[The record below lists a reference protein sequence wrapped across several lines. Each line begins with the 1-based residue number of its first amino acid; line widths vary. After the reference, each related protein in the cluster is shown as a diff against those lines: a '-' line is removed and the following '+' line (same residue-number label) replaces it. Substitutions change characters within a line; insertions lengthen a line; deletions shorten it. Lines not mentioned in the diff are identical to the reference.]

1 MMPLLYLDPGTGSLL
16 LYAIVGITTTVLF
29 ALRGFWYTLRSRVF
43 MGKKGSVKELPDLVF
58 QSEGGRYWQ
67 VFQPVLKALDR
78 YNIKYGFVTSD
89 KNDPVFSSG
98 LKNVVAVCPG
108 KELMTLSYMNR
119 IKAKVVVSTTPQLD
133 VYMLKRS
140 KQVGKYVHLFHAAA
154 DIGMYEMYAFDSYDT
169 LLCTGPYQKES
180 IRSIEKARHERPKEL
195 LETGCTYYDY
205 MLEEL
210 GDLRHPDANTCRPD
224 TNTCQSDGCQ
234 TLKQAQ
240 GGSPL
245 TVLYA
250 PAWGERS
257 SVVKYGTAVID
268 RLAEAGI
275 RVIFRPHPQMYVS
288 DRETIAAVEARIK
301 GNSLIELDR
310 NRTAAASMARSHAM
324 VTDISGVI
332 FDYAFLFEKP
342 IFLVNAEYK
351 LGGYDVIDIDGGRV
365 WDLEKAHEITRIIK
379 PGEIQSLA
387 SIVKPEIGN
396 ADIYRDKIRKIKNE
410 EIYNFGHA
418 GETAA
423 RQLVEML

>member
-1 MMPLLYLDPGTGSLL
+1 MPLLYLDPGTGSLL

-29 ALRGFWYTLRSRVF
+29 ALRGFWYSLRSKVF
-43 MGKKGSVKELPDLVF
+43 MGKKGAVKELPDLVF
-58 QSEGGRYWQ
+58 QSEGGKYWQ
-67 VFQPVLKALDR
+67 VFQPVLKALDK
-78 YNIKYGFVTSD
+78 YDVKYGFVTSD
-89 KNDPVFSSG
+89 KNDPVFTSG

-119 IKAKVVVSTTPQLD
+119 IKARVVVSTTPQLD

-140 KQVGKYVHLFHAAA
+140 KHVGRYVHLFHAPA
-154 DIGMYEMYAFDSYDT
+154 DIGMYEMYAFDNYDT
-169 LLCTGPYQKES
+169 LLCTGPYQKDA
-180 IRSIEKARHERPKEL
+180 IRSIEKNRHEKAKEL
-195 LETGCTYYDY
+195 LDTGCTYYDY

-210 GDLRHPDANTCRPD
+210 KKLPQKRDEG
-224 TNTCQSDGCQ
+224 
-234 TLKQAQ
+234 
-240 GGSPL
+240 L

-268 RLAEAGI
+268 KLVEAGI

-288 DRETIAAVEARIK
+288 DKETIAAVEAKIK
-301 GNSLIELDR
+301 GNNLIELDR

-342 IFLVNAEYK
+342 IFLVNAEYN
-351 LGGYDVIDIDGGRV
+351 LGGYDVIDIDGGKV
-365 WDLEKAHEITRIIK
+365 WDLDKSREITRIIK
-379 PGEIQSLA
+379 PEEIQDLA
-387 SIVKPEIGN
+387 GIVKSEIGN

-418 GETAA
+418 GEAA
-423 RQLVEML
+423 AKQLVEMLKK

>member
-1 MMPLLYLDPGTGSLL
+1 MMPILYLDPGTGSLL

-29 ALRGFWYTLRSRVF
+29 ALRGFWYSLRSKLF
-43 MGKKGSVKELPDLVF
+43 LGKKGAVKELPDLVF
-58 QSEGGRYWQ
+58 QSEGGKYWQ
-67 VFQPVLKALDR
+67 VFQPVLKALDK
-78 YNIKYGFVTSD
+78 YDVKYGFVTPD
-89 KNDPVFSSG
+89 KSDPVFSSS
-98 LKNVVAVCPG
+98 LKNVVAINPG

-140 KQVGKYVHLFHAAA
+140 KHVGKYVHLFHAPA
-154 DIGMYEMYAFDSYDT
+154 DIGMYEMYAFDYYDT
-169 LLCTGPYQKES
+169 LLCTGAYQKDA
-180 IRSIEKARHERPKEL
+180 IRSIEKNRHEKPKEL
-195 LETGCTYYDY
+195 LDTGCTYYDY
-205 MLEEL
+205 MMEEL
-210 GDLRHPDANTCRPD
+210 KKLP
-224 TNTCQSDGCQ
+224 QKSDDG
-234 TLKQAQ
+234 
-240 GGSPL
+240 L

-268 RLAEAGI
+268 RLVEAGI

-288 DRETIAAVEARIK
+288 DKETIAAVEAKIK

-342 IFLVNAEYK
+342 IFLVNAEYN

-365 WDLEKAHEITRIIK
+365 WDLDKSREITRIIK
-379 PGEIQSLA
+379 PEEIDTLA
-387 SIVKPEIGN
+387 AIVKSEIGN
-396 ADIYRDKIRKIKNE
+396 ADVYRDKIRKIKDE

-418 GETAA
+418 GEAA
-423 RQLVEML
+423 AKQLMEMLKS

>member
-1 MMPLLYLDPGTGSLL
+1 MPLLYLDPGTGSLL

-29 ALRGFWYTLRSRVF
+29 ALRGFWYSLRSKIF
-43 MGKKGSVKELPDLVF
+43 LGKKGAVKEMPDLVF
-58 QSEGGRYWQ
+58 QSEGGKYWQ
-67 VFQPVLKALDR
+67 VFQPVLQALDK
-78 YNIKYGFVTSD
+78 YDIKYGFVTSD
-89 KNDPVFSSG
+89 KNDPVFTSG
-98 LKNVVAVCPG
+98 LENVVAVCPG

-119 IKAKVVVSTTPQLD
+119 IKAKVVVSSTPQLD

-140 KQVGKYVHLFHAAA
+140 KHVDKYVHLFHAPA
-154 DIGMYEMYAFDSYDT
+154 DIGMYEMYAFDNYDV
-169 LLCTGPYQKES
+169 LLCTGPYQKDA
-180 IRSIEKARHERPKEL
+180 IRSIEKARHEKAKEL
-195 LETGCTYYDY
+195 LDTGCTYYDY

-210 GDLRHPDANTCRPD
+210 KKLPQKPD
-224 TNTCQSDGCQ
+224 DG
-234 TLKQAQ
+234 
-240 GGSPL
+240 L

-257 SVVKYGTAVID
+257 SVVKYSTAVID

-288 DRETIAAVEARIK
+288 DKETIAAVEDKIK

-332 FDYAFLFEKP
+332 FDYALLFEKP
-342 IFLVNAEYK
+342 IFLVNAEYN

-365 WDLEKAHEITRIIK
+365 WDLEKSREITRIIK
-379 PGEIQSLA
+379 PEEIQNLA
-387 SIVKPEIGN
+387 SIVKTETSN
-396 ADIYRDKIRKIKNE
+396 AHAYMDKIKKIKNE

-418 GETAA
+418 GEAA
-423 RQLVEML
+423 AKQLVEMLKS

>member
-29 ALRGFWYTLRSRVF
+29 ALRGFWYSLRSKIF
-43 MGKKGSVKELPDLVF
+43 LGKKGAVKEMPDLVF
-58 QSEGGRYWQ
+58 QSEGGKYWQ
-67 VFQPVLKALDR
+67 VFQPVLKALDK
-78 YNIKYGFVTSD
+78 YDIKYGFVTSD
-89 KNDPVFSSG
+89 KNDPVFTSG

-119 IKAKVVVSTTPQLD
+119 IKATIVVSTTPQLD

-140 KQVGKYVHLFHAAA
+140 KHVGKYVHLFHAPA
-154 DIGMYEMYAFDSYDT
+154 DIGMYEMYAFDNYDVM
-169 LLCTGPYQKES
+169 LCTGGYQKAAL
-180 IRSIEKARHERPKEL
+180 RSIEKNRHEKAKEL
-195 LETGCTYYDY
+195 LDTGCTYYDY

-210 GDLRHPDANTCRPD
+210 KKLPQKPDE
-224 TNTCQSDGCQ
+224 G
-234 TLKQAQ
+234 
-240 GGSPL
+240 L

-288 DRETIAAVEARIK
+288 DKETIAAMEEKIK
-301 GNSLIELDR
+301 NNPLIELDR

-332 FDYAFLFEKP
+332 FDYALLFEKP
-342 IFLVNAEYK
+342 IFLVNAEYN
-351 LGGYDVIDIDGGRV
+351 LGGYDVIDIDGGKV
-365 WDLEKAHEITRIIK
+365 WDVDKSKEITRIIK
-379 PGEIQSLA
+379 PEEIQNLA
-387 SIVKPEIGN
+387 SIVKSEMVN
-396 ADIYRDKIRKIKNE
+396 SDAYRDKIRKIKDE

-423 RQLVEML
+423 KQLVEMLKR

>member
-29 ALRGFWYTLRSRVF
+29 ALRGFWYSLRSKIF
-43 MGKKGSVKELPDLVF
+43 LGKKGAVKEMPDLVF
-58 QSEGGRYWQ
+58 QSEGGKYWQ
-67 VFQPVLKALDR
+67 VFQPVLKALDK
-78 YNIKYGFVTSD
+78 YDIKYGFVTPD
-89 KNDPVFSSG
+89 KNDPVFTSG

-119 IKAKVVVSTTPQLD
+119 IKAKIVVSTTPQLD

-140 KQVGKYVHLFHAAA
+140 KHVGKYVHLFHAPA
-154 DIGMYEMYAFDSYDT
+154 DIGMYEMYAFDNYDT
-169 LLCTGPYQKES
+169 LLCTGAYQKDA
-180 IRSIEKARHERPKEL
+180 IRSIEKNRHEKAKEL
-195 LETGCTYYDY
+195 LDTGCTYYDY
-205 MLEEL
+205 MIEEL
-210 GDLRHPDANTCRPD
+210 KKLP
-224 TNTCQSDGCQ
+224 Q
-234 TLKQAQ
+234 KQDEGLA
-240 GGSPL
+240 
-245 TVLYA
+245 VLYA

-288 DRETIAAVEARIK
+288 DKETIAAVEAKIK
-301 GNSLIELDR
+301 NNPLIELDR

-332 FDYAFLFEKP
+332 FDYALLFEKP
-342 IFLVNAEYK
+342 IFLVNAEYN
-351 LGGYDVIDIDGGRV
+351 LGGYDVIDIDGGKV
-365 WDLEKAHEITRIIK
+365 WDLDKSREITRIIK
-379 PGEIQSLA
+379 PEEIQSLA
-387 SIVKPEIGN
+387 SIVKSEMGN
-396 ADIYRDKIRKIKNE
+396 ADAYRDKIRKIKNE

-423 RQLVEML
+423 AQLMEMLKG

>member
-1 MMPLLYLDPGTGSLL
+1 MPLLYLDPGTGSLL

-29 ALRGFWYTLRSRVF
+29 ALRGFWYSMRSKLF
-43 MGKKGSVKELPDLVF
+43 LGKKGAVKEMPGLVF
-58 QSEGGRYWQ
+58 QSEGGKYWQ
-67 VFQPVLKALDR
+67 VFQPVLKVLDK
-78 YNIKYGFVTSD
+78 YDIKYGFVTPD
-89 KNDPVFSSG
+89 KNDPVFTSG

-119 IKAKVVVSTTPQLD
+119 IKARIVVSTTPQLD

-140 KQVGKYVHLFHAAA
+140 KHVGKYVHLFHAPA
-154 DIGMYEMYAFDSYDT
+154 DIGMYEMYAFDNYDVI
-169 LLCTGPYQKES
+169 LCAGAYQKEAL
-180 IRSIEKARHERPKEL
+180 RSIEKNRHEKAKEL
-195 LETGCTYYDY
+195 LDTGCTYYDY

-210 GDLRHPDANTCRPD
+210 KKLP
-224 TNTCQSDGCQ
+224 Q
-234 TLKQAQ
+234 KQDE
-240 GGSPL
+240 GL

-288 DRETIAAVEARIK
+288 DKETIAAVEEKIK

-332 FDYAFLFEKP
+332 FDYVLLFEKP
-342 IFLVNAEYK
+342 IFLVNAEYN
-351 LGGYDVIDIDGGRV
+351 LGGYDVIDIDGGKV
-365 WDLEKAHEITRIIK
+365 WDVDKSKEITRIIK
-379 PGEIQSLA
+379 PEEIQNLV
-387 SIVKPEIGN
+387 SIVKSEMGN
-396 ADIYRDKIRKIKNE
+396 SDVYRDKIRKIKDE

-423 RQLVEML
+423 AQLVEMIKR

>member
-29 ALRGFWYTLRSRVF
+29 ALRGFWYSLRSKIF
-43 MGKKGSVKELPDLVF
+43 LGKKGAVKEMPDLVF
-58 QSEGGRYWQ
+58 QSEGGKYWQ
-67 VFQPVLKALDR
+67 VFQPVLKALDK
-78 YNIKYGFVTSD
+78 YDIKYGFVTPD
-89 KNDPVFSSG
+89 KNDPVFTSG

-119 IKAKVVVSTTPQLD
+119 IKATIVVSTTPQLD

-140 KQVGKYVHLFHAAA
+140 KHVGKYVHLFHAPA
-154 DIGMYEMYAFDSYDT
+154 DIGMYEMYAFDNYDVM
-169 LLCTGPYQKES
+169 LCTGGYQKAAL
-180 IRSIEKARHERPKEL
+180 RSIEKNRHEKAKEL
-195 LETGCTYYDY
+195 LDTGCTYYDY

-210 GDLRHPDANTCRPD
+210 KKLPQKPDE
-224 TNTCQSDGCQ
+224 G
-234 TLKQAQ
+234 
-240 GGSPL
+240 L

-288 DRETIAAVEARIK
+288 DKETIAAVEEKIK
-301 GNSLIELDR
+301 NNPFIELDR

-332 FDYAFLFEKP
+332 FDYALLFEKP
-342 IFLVNAEYK
+342 IFLVNAEYN
-351 LGGYDVIDIDGGRV
+351 LGGYDVIDIDGGKV
-365 WDLEKAHEITRIIK
+365 WDVDKSKEITRIIK
-379 PGEIQSLA
+379 PEEIQNLA
-387 SIVKPEIGN
+387 SIVKSEMGN
-396 ADIYRDKIRKIKNE
+396 SDVYRDKIRKIKDE

-423 RQLVEML
+423 AQLVEMLKG

>member
-29 ALRGFWYTLRSRVF
+29 ALRGFWYSMRSRLF
-43 MGKKGSVKELPDLVF
+43 LGKKGAVKEMPDLVF
-58 QSEGGRYWQ
+58 QSEGGKYWQ
-67 VFQPVLKALDR
+67 VFQPVLKALDK
-78 YNIKYGFVTSD
+78 YDIKYGFVTPD
-89 KNDPVFSSG
+89 KNDPVFTSG

-119 IKAKVVVSTTPQLD
+119 IRARIVVSTTPQLD

-140 KQVGKYVHLFHAAA
+140 KHVGKYVHLFHAPA
-154 DIGMYEMYAFDSYDT
+154 DIGMYEMYAFDNYDT
-169 LLCTGPYQKES
+169 LLCTGPYQKEA
-180 IRSIEKARHERPKEL
+180 IRSIEKNRHEKAKEL
-195 LETGCTYYDY
+195 LDTGCTYYDY

-210 GDLRHPDANTCRPD
+210 KKLPQKPDE
-224 TNTCQSDGCQ
+224 G
-234 TLKQAQ
+234 
-240 GGSPL
+240 L

-288 DRETIAAVEARIK
+288 DKETIAAVEEKIK

-332 FDYAFLFEKP
+332 FDYALLFEKP
-342 IFLVNAEYK
+342 IFLVNAEYN
-351 LGGYDVIDIDGGRV
+351 LGGYDVIDIDSGRV
-365 WDLEKAHEITRIIK
+365 WDLDKSREITRIIK
-379 PGEIQSLA
+379 PEEIQSLA
-387 SIVKPEIGN
+387 TIVKAEMGN
-396 ADIYRDKIRKIKNE
+396 ADAYRGKIQKIKNG
-410 EIYNFGHA
+410 EIYNYGHA
-418 GETAA
+418 GEVAA
-423 RQLVEML
+423 EELVEMLKR

>member
-29 ALRGFWYTLRSRVF
+29 ALRGFWYSLRSKVF
-43 MGKKGSVKELPDLVF
+43 MGKKGAVKEMPDLVF
-58 QSEGGRYWQ
+58 QSEGGKYWQ
-67 VFQPVLKALDR
+67 VFQPVLKALDK
-78 YNIKYGFVTSD
+78 YDIKYGFVTPD
-89 KNDPVFSSG
+89 RNDPVFTSG

-119 IKAKVVVSTTPQLD
+119 IKAKIVVSTTPQLD

-140 KQVGKYVHLFHAAA
+140 KHVGKYVHLFHAPA
-154 DIGMYEMYAFDSYDT
+154 DIGMYEMYAFDNYDT
-169 LLCTGPYQKES
+169 LLCTGSYQKEA
-180 IRSIEKARHERPKEL
+180 IRSIEKNRHEKAKEL
-195 LETGCTYYDY
+195 LDTGCTYYDY
-205 MLEEL
+205 MQEEL
-210 GDLRHPDANTCRPD
+210 KKLSQKPDE
-224 TNTCQSDGCQ
+224 G
-234 TLKQAQ
+234 
-240 GGSPL
+240 L

-268 RLAEAGI
+268 ALAEAGI

-288 DRETIAAVEARIK
+288 DKETIAAVEAKIK

-332 FDYAFLFEKP
+332 FDYALLFEKP
-342 IFLVNAEYK
+342 IFLVNAEYN

-365 WDLEKAHEITRIIK
+365 WDLDKSREITRIIK
-379 PGEIQSLA
+379 PEEMDSLA
-387 SIVKPEIGN
+387 SIVKAEMGN
-396 ADIYRDKIRKIKNE
+396 ADHYRDKIRKIKDE

-418 GETAA
+418 GEVAA
-423 RQLVEML
+423 RQLVEMLSK

>member
-29 ALRGFWYTLRSRVF
+29 ALRGFWYSLRSKVF
-43 MGKKGSVKELPDLVF
+43 MGKKGAVKEMPDLVF
-58 QSEGGRYWQ
+58 QSEGGKYWQ
-67 VFQPVLKALDR
+67 VFQPVLKALDK
-78 YNIKYGFVTSD
+78 YDVKYGFVTSD
-89 KNDPVFSSG
+89 RNDPVFTSG

-119 IKAKVVVSTTPQLD
+119 IKARVVVSTTPQLD

-140 KQVGKYVHLFHAAA
+140 KHVGRYVHLFHAPA
-154 DIGMYEMYAFDSYDT
+154 DIGMYEMYAFDNYDT
-169 LLCTGPYQKES
+169 LLCTGPYQKDA
-180 IRSIEKARHERPKEL
+180 IRSIEKNRHEKAKEL
-195 LETGCTYYDY
+195 LDTGCTYYDY

-210 GDLRHPDANTCRPD
+210 KKLPQKRDEG
-224 TNTCQSDGCQ
+224 
-234 TLKQAQ
+234 
-240 GGSPL
+240 L

-268 RLAEAGI
+268 RLVEAGI

-288 DRETIAAVEARIK
+288 DKETIAAVEAKIK
-301 GNSLIELDR
+301 GNSLIELDK

-342 IFLVNAEYK
+342 IFLVNAEYN

-365 WDLEKAHEITRIIK
+365 WDLDKSKEITRIIK
-379 PGEIQSLA
+379 PEEIQNLA
-387 SIVKPEIGN
+387 GIVKSEIGN
-396 ADIYRDKIRKIKNE
+396 ADIYRDKIRRIKNE

-418 GETAA
+418 GEAA
-423 RQLVEML
+423 AKQLVEMLKK

>member
-1 MMPLLYLDPGTGSLL
+1 MPLLYLDPGTGSLL

-29 ALRGFWYTLRSRVF
+29 ALRGFWYSLRSKVF
-43 MGKKGSVKELPDLVF
+43 MGKKGAVKELPDLVF
-58 QSEGGRYWQ
+58 QSEGGKYWQ
-67 VFQPVLKALDR
+67 VFQPVLKALDK
-78 YNIKYGFVTSD
+78 YDVKYGFVTSD
-89 KNDPVFSSG
+89 KNDPVFTSG

-119 IKAKVVVSTTPQLD
+119 IKARVVVSTTPQLD
-133 VYMLKRS
+133 VYMLRRS
-140 KQVGKYVHLFHAAA
+140 KHVGRYVHLFHAPA
-154 DIGMYEMYAFDSYDT
+154 DIGMYEMYAFDNYDT
-169 LLCTGPYQKES
+169 LLCTGPYQKDA
-180 IRSIEKARHERPKEL
+180 IRSIEKNRHEKAKEL
-195 LETGCTYYDY
+195 LDTGCTYYDY

-210 GDLRHPDANTCRPD
+210 KKLPQKRDEG
-224 TNTCQSDGCQ
+224 
-234 TLKQAQ
+234 
-240 GGSPL
+240 L

-268 RLAEAGI
+268 KLVEAGI

-288 DRETIAAVEARIK
+288 DKETIAAVEAKIK
-301 GNSLIELDR
+301 GNNLIELDR

-342 IFLVNAEYK
+342 IFLVNAEYN
-351 LGGYDVIDIDGGRV
+351 LGGYDVIDIDGGKV
-365 WDLEKAHEITRIIK
+365 WDLDKSREITRIIK
-379 PGEIQSLA
+379 PEEIQDLA
-387 SIVKPEIGN
+387 GIVKSEIGN

-418 GETAA
+418 GEAA
-423 RQLVEML
+423 AKQLVEMLKK

>member
-29 ALRGFWYTLRSRVF
+29 ALRGFWYSLRSKIF
-43 MGKKGSVKELPDLVF
+43 LGKKGAVKEMPDLVF
-58 QSEGGRYWQ
+58 QSEGGKYWQ
-67 VFQPVLKALDR
+67 VFQPVLKALDK
-78 YNIKYGFVTSD
+78 YDIKYGFVTPD
-89 KNDPVFSSG
+89 KNDPVFTSG
-98 LKNVVAVCPG
+98 LKNVVAINPG

-140 KQVGKYVHLFHAAA
+140 KHVGKYVHLFHAPA
-154 DIGMYEMYAFDSYDT
+154 DIGMYEMYAFDNYDVM
-169 LLCTGPYQKES
+169 LCTGAYQKEAL
-180 IRSIEKARHERPKEL
+180 RSIEKNRHEKAKEL
-195 LETGCTYYDY
+195 LDTGCTYYDY

-210 GDLRHPDANTCRPD
+210 KRLP
-224 TNTCQSDGCQ
+224 Q
-234 TLKQAQ
+234 KQDE
-240 GGSPL
+240 GL

-288 DRETIAAVEARIK
+288 DKETIAVVEEKIK
-301 GNSLIELDR
+301 NNPLIELDR

-332 FDYAFLFEKP
+332 FDYALLFEKP
-342 IFLVNAEYK
+342 IFLVNAEYN
-351 LGGYDVIDIDGGRV
+351 LGGYDVIDIDGGKV
-365 WDLEKAHEITRIIK
+365 WDVDKSREITRIIK
-379 PGEIQSLA
+379 PEEIQDLA
-387 SIVKPEIGN
+387 SIVKSEMGN
-396 ADIYRDKIRKIKNE
+396 SDVYRDKIRKIKDE

-423 RQLVEML
+423 AQLVEMLKR

>member
-1 MMPLLYLDPGTGSLL
+1 MPLLYLDPGTGSLL

-29 ALRGFWYTLRSRVF
+29 ALRGFWYSLRSKVF
-43 MGKKGSVKELPDLVF
+43 MGKKGAVKELPDLVF
-58 QSEGGRYWQ
+58 QSEGGKYWQ
-67 VFQPVLKALDR
+67 VFQPVLKALDK
-78 YNIKYGFVTSD
+78 YDVKYGFVTSD
-89 KNDPVFSSG
+89 RNDPVFTSG

-119 IKAKVVVSTTPQLD
+119 IRAKVVVSTTPQLD

-140 KQVGKYVHLFHAAA
+140 RHVEKYVHLFHAAA
-154 DIGMYEMYAFDSYDT
+154 DIGMYEMYAFDNYDT
-169 LLCTGPYQKES
+169 LLCTGPYQKDA
-180 IRSIEKARHERPKEL
+180 IRSIEKNRHEKAKEL
-195 LETGCTYYDY
+195 LDTGCTYFDY

-210 GDLRHPDANTCRPD
+210 KKLP
-224 TNTCQSDGCQ
+224 Q
-234 TLKQAQ
+234 KQDE
-240 GGSPL
+240 GL

-288 DRETIAAVEARIK
+288 DKETIAAVEAKIK
-301 GNSLIELDR
+301 GSSLIELDK

-342 IFLVNAEYK
+342 IFLVNAEYN

-365 WDLEKAHEITRIIK
+365 WDLDKSREITRIIK
-379 PGEIQSLA
+379 PEEIQDLA
-387 SIVKPEIGN
+387 GIVKSEIGN

-418 GETAA
+418 GEAA
-423 RQLVEML
+423 AKQLVEMLKK

>member
-29 ALRGFWYTLRSRVF
+29 ALRGFWYSLRSKIF
-43 MGKKGSVKELPDLVF
+43 LGKKGAVKEMPDLVF
-58 QSEGGRYWQ
+58 QSEGGKYWQ
-67 VFQPVLKALDR
+67 VFQPVLKALDK
-78 YNIKYGFVTSD
+78 YDIKYGFVTSD

-98 LKNVVAVCPG
+98 LKNVVAVNPG

-140 KQVGKYVHLFHAAA
+140 KHVGKYVHLFHAPA
-154 DIGMYEMYAFDSYDT
+154 DIGMYEMYAFDYYDT
-169 LLCTGPYQKES
+169 LLCTGPYQKDA
-180 IRSIEKARHERPKEL
+180 IRSIEKNRHEKAKEL
-195 LETGCTYYDY
+195 LDTGCTYYDY

-210 GDLRHPDANTCRPD
+210 KKLPQKQD
-224 TNTCQSDGCQ
+224 DG
-234 TLKQAQ
+234 
-240 GGSPL
+240 L
-245 TVLYA
+245 TILYA

-288 DRETIAAVEARIK
+288 DKETIAAVEAKIK

-342 IFLVNAEYK
+342 IFLVNAEYN

-365 WDLEKAHEITRIIK
+365 WDLDKSREITRIIK
-379 PGEIQSLA
+379 PEEIQGLA
-387 SIVKPEIGN
+387 SIVKAEIGN
-396 ADIYRDKIRKIKNE
+396 ADVYRDKIRKIKDE

-418 GETAA
+418 GEAA
-423 RQLVEML
+423 AAQLMEMLKS

>member
-1 MMPLLYLDPGTGSLL
+1 MPILYLDPGTGSLL

-29 ALRGFWYTLRSRVF
+29 ALRGFWYSMRSKLF
-43 MGKKGSVKELPDLVF
+43 LGKKGAVKEMPDLVF
-58 QSEGGRYWQ
+58 QSEGGKYWQ
-67 VFQPVLKALDR
+67 VFQPVLKALDK
-78 YNIKYGFVTSD
+78 YDIKYGFVTPD
-89 KNDPVFSSG
+89 KNDPVFTSG

-140 KQVGKYVHLFHAAA
+140 KHVGKYVHLFHAPA
-154 DIGMYEMYAFDSYDT
+154 DIGMYEMYAFDNYDVM
-169 LLCTGPYQKES
+169 LCTGAYQKEAL
-180 IRSIEKARHERPKEL
+180 RSIEKNRHEKAKEL
-195 LETGCTYYDY
+195 LDTGCTYYDY

-210 GDLRHPDANTCRPD
+210 KKLP
-224 TNTCQSDGCQ
+224 Q
-234 TLKQAQ
+234 KQDE
-240 GGSPL
+240 GL

-257 SVVKYGTAVID
+257 SVVKYGTTVID

-288 DRETIAAVEARIK
+288 DKETIAEVEEKIK

-332 FDYAFLFEKP
+332 FDYALLFEKP
-342 IFLVNAEYK
+342 IFLVNAEYN
-351 LGGYDVIDIDGGRV
+351 LGGYDVIDIDGGKV
-365 WDLEKAHEITRIIK
+365 WDVDKSREITRIIK
-379 PGEIQSLA
+379 PEEIQDLA
-387 SIVKPEIGN
+387 SIVKSEMGN
-396 ADIYRDKIRKIKNE
+396 SDVYRYKIRKIKDE

-423 RQLVEML
+423 AQLVEMLKR

>member
-29 ALRGFWYTLRSRVF
+29 ALRGFWYSLRSKVF
-43 MGKKGSVKELPDLVF
+43 MGKKGAVKEMPDLVF
-58 QSEGGRYWQ
+58 QSEGGKYWQ
-67 VFQPVLKALDR
+67 VFQPVLKALDK
-78 YNIKYGFVTSD
+78 YDIKYGFVTSD
-89 KNDPVFSSG
+89 KNDPVFTSG

-119 IKAKVVVSTTPQLD
+119 IKAKIVVSTTPQLD

-140 KQVGKYVHLFHAAA
+140 KHVGKYVHLFHAPA
-154 DIGMYEMYAFDSYDT
+154 DIGMYEMYAFDNYDT
-169 LLCTGPYQKES
+169 LLCTGPYQKDA
-180 IRSIEKARHERPKEL
+180 IRSIEKNRHENAKEL
-195 LETGCTYYDY
+195 LDTGCTYYDY

-210 GDLRHPDANTCRPD
+210 KKLPQKPDE
-224 TNTCQSDGCQ
+224 G
-234 TLKQAQ
+234 
-240 GGSPL
+240 L

-268 RLAEAGI
+268 RLVEAGI

-288 DRETIAAVEARIK
+288 DKETIAAMEAKIK

-342 IFLVNAEYK
+342 IFLVNAEYN

-365 WDLEKAHEITRIIK
+365 WDLDKSREITRIIK
-379 PGEIQSLA
+379 PEEIQSLA
-387 SIVKPEIGN
+387 SIVRSEIGN
-396 ADIYRDKIRKIKNE
+396 ADAHRDRIRKIKDE

-418 GETAA
+418 GEIAA
-423 RQLVEML
+423 TQLVEMLKK

>member
-1 MMPLLYLDPGTGSLL
+1 MPILYLDPGTGSLL

-29 ALRGFWYTLRSRVF
+29 ALRGFWYSLRSKIF
-43 MGKKGSVKELPDLVF
+43 LGKKGAVKEMPDLVF
-58 QSEGGRYWQ
+58 QSEGGKYWQ
-67 VFQPVLKALDR
+67 VFQPVLKALDK
-78 YNIKYGFVTSD
+78 YDIKYGFITSD
-89 KNDPVFSSG
+89 KNDPVFTSG

-119 IKAKVVVSTTPQLD
+119 IKAKIVVSTTPQLD

-140 KQVGKYVHLFHAAA
+140 KHVQKYVHLFHAPA
-154 DIGMYEMYAFDSYDT
+154 DIGMYEMYAFDNYDT
-169 LLCTGPYQKES
+169 LLCTGTYQKDA
-180 IRSIEKARHERPKEL
+180 IRSIEKNRHEKAKEL
-195 LETGCTYYDY
+195 LDTGCTYYDY

-210 GDLRHPDANTCRPD
+210 GDLRHPDVNARHPD
-224 TNTCQSDGCQ
+224 VNACHPDEG
-234 TLKQAQ
+234 Q
-240 GGSPL
+240 GL

-288 DRETIAAVEARIK
+288 DKETIAAVEAKIK
-301 GNSLIELDR
+301 DNPLIELDR
-310 NRTAAASMARSHAM
+310 ARTAAASMARSHAM

-332 FDYAFLFEKP
+332 FDYALLFEKP
-342 IFLVNAEYK
+342 IFLVNAEYN

-365 WDLEKAHEITRIIK
+365 WDVDKSKEITRIIK
-379 PGEIQSLA
+379 PEEIQNLA
-387 SIVKPEIGN
+387 SIVKSELDN
-396 ADIYRDKIRKIKNE
+396 ADAFRDKIRRIKNE

-418 GETAA
+418 GEVAA
-423 RQLVEML
+423 AQLVEMLKG

>member
-29 ALRGFWYTLRSRVF
+29 ALRGFWYSLRSKVF
-43 MGKKGSVKELPDLVF
+43 MGKKGAVKEMPDLVF
-58 QSEGGRYWQ
+58 QSEGGKYWQ
-67 VFQPVLKALDR
+67 VFQPVLKALDK
-78 YNIKYGFVTSD
+78 YEIKYGFVTSD
-89 KNDPVFSSG
+89 RNDPVFTSG

-140 KQVGKYVHLFHAAA
+140 KHVQKYVHLFHAPA
-154 DIGMYEMYAFDSYDT
+154 DIGMYEMYAFDNYDT
-169 LLCTGPYQKES
+169 LLCTGSYQKDA
-180 IRSIEKARHERPKEL
+180 IRSIEKNRHGKAKEL
-195 LETGCTYYDY
+195 LDTGCTYYDY

-210 GDLRHPDANTCRPD
+210 KKLPQKPDE
-224 TNTCQSDGCQ
+224 G
-234 TLKQAQ
+234 
-240 GGSPL
+240 L

-257 SVVKYGTAVID
+257 SVIKYGTAVID

-288 DRETIAAVEARIK
+288 DKDTIAAVEAKIK

-342 IFLVNAEYK
+342 IFLVNAEYN

-365 WDLEKAHEITRIIK
+365 WDLDKSREITRIIK
-379 PGEIQSLA
+379 PEEIQGLA
-387 SIVKPEIGN
+387 GIVKSEIGN
-396 ADIYRDKIRKIKNE
+396 ADAYRDKIRKIKNE

-418 GETAA
+418 GEAA
-423 RQLVEML
+423 AKQLVEMLKS

>member
-29 ALRGFWYTLRSRVF
+29 ALRGFWYSLRSKIF
-43 MGKKGSVKELPDLVF
+43 LGKKGAVKEMPDLVF
-58 QSEGGRYWQ
+58 QSEGGKYWQ
-67 VFQPVLKALDR
+67 VFQPVLKALDK
-78 YNIKYGFVTSD
+78 YDIKYGFVTSD
-89 KNDPVFSSG
+89 KNDPVFTSG

-119 IKAKVVVSTTPQLD
+119 IKAKIVVSTTPQLD

-140 KQVGKYVHLFHAAA
+140 KHVQKYVHLFHAPA
-154 DIGMYEMYAFDSYDT
+154 DIGMYEMYAFDNYDT
-169 LLCTGPYQKES
+169 LLCTGAYQKEA
-180 IRSIEKARHERPKEL
+180 IRSIEKNRHEKAKEL
-195 LETGCTYYDY
+195 LDTGCTYYDY

-210 GDLRHPDANTCRPD
+210 KKLP
-224 TNTCQSDGCQ
+224 Q
-234 TLKQAQ
+234 KQDE
-240 GGSPL
+240 GL

-268 RLAEAGI
+268 RLADAGI

-288 DRETIAAVEARIK
+288 DKETIAAVEAKIK
-301 GNSLIELDR
+301 NNPLIELDR

-332 FDYAFLFEKP
+332 FDYALLFEKP
-342 IFLVNAEYK
+342 IFLVNAEYN
-351 LGGYDVIDIDGGRV
+351 LGGYDVIDIDGGKV
-365 WDLEKAHEITRIIK
+365 WDLDKSKEITRIIK
-379 PGEIQSLA
+379 PEEIENLA
-387 SIVKPEIGN
+387 SIVKSEMGN
-396 ADIYRDKIRKIKNE
+396 SDAYRDKIRKIKNE

-418 GETAA
+418 GEAA
-423 RQLVEML
+423 AAQLVEMLKS

>member
-1 MMPLLYLDPGTGSLL
+1 MMPILYLDPGTGSLL

-29 ALRGFWYTLRSRVF
+29 ALRGFWYSMRSKLF
-43 MGKKGSVKELPDLVF
+43 LGKKGAVKEMPGLVF
-58 QSEGGRYWQ
+58 QSEGGKYWQ
-67 VFQPVLKALDR
+67 VFQPVLKALDK
-78 YNIKYGFVTSD
+78 YDIKYGFVTPD
-89 KNDPVFSSG
+89 KNDPVFTSG

-119 IKAKVVVSTTPQLD
+119 IKAKIVVSTTPQLD

-140 KQVGKYVHLFHAAA
+140 KHVGKYVHLFHAPA
-154 DIGMYEMYAFDSYDT
+154 DIGMYEMYAFDNYDVM
-169 LLCTGPYQKES
+169 LCTGAYQKEAL
-180 IRSIEKARHERPKEL
+180 RSIEKNRHEKAKDL
-195 LETGCTYYDY
+195 LDTGCTYYDY

-210 GDLRHPDANTCRPD
+210 KKLP
-224 TNTCQSDGCQ
+224 Q
-234 TLKQAQ
+234 KQDE
-240 GGSPL
+240 GL

-257 SVVKYGTAVID
+257 SVVKYGTTVID

-288 DRETIAAVEARIK
+288 DKETIAAVEEKIK
-301 GNSLIELDR
+301 NNPLIELDR

-332 FDYAFLFEKP
+332 FDYALLLEKP
-342 IFLVNAEYK
+342 IFLVNAEYN
-351 LGGYDVIDIDGGRV
+351 LGGYDVIDIDGGKV
-365 WDLEKAHEITRIIK
+365 WDVDKSKEITRIIK
-379 PGEIQSLA
+379 PEEIQDLA
-387 SIVKPEIGN
+387 SIVKSEMGN
-396 ADIYRDKIRKIKNE
+396 SDAYRDKIRKIKDE

-423 RQLVEML
+423 AQLVEMLKR

>member
-1 MMPLLYLDPGTGSLL
+1 MPILYLDPGTGSLL

-29 ALRGFWYTLRSRVF
+29 ALRGFWYSMRSKLF
-43 MGKKGSVKELPDLVF
+43 LSKKGAVKEMPGLVF
-58 QSEGGRYWQ
+58 QSEGGKYWQ
-67 VFQPVLKALDR
+67 VFQPVLKALDK
-78 YNIKYGFVTSD
+78 YDIKYGFVTPD
-89 KNDPVFSSG
+89 KNDPVFTSG

-119 IKAKVVVSTTPQLD
+119 IKAKIVVSTTPQLD

-140 KQVGKYVHLFHAAA
+140 KHVGKYVHLFHAPA
-154 DIGMYEMYAFDSYDT
+154 DIGMYEMYAFDNYDVM
-169 LLCTGPYQKES
+169 LCTGAYQKEAL
-180 IRSIEKARHERPKEL
+180 RSIEKNRHEKAKEL
-195 LETGCTYYDY
+195 LDTGCTYYDY

-210 GDLRHPDANTCRPD
+210 KKLP
-224 TNTCQSDGCQ
+224 Q
-234 TLKQAQ
+234 KQDE
-240 GGSPL
+240 GL

-288 DRETIAAVEARIK
+288 DKETIAAVEEKIK

-332 FDYAFLFEKP
+332 FDYALLFEKP
-342 IFLVNAEYK
+342 IFLVNAEYN
-351 LGGYDVIDIDGGRV
+351 LGGYDVIDIDGGKV
-365 WDLEKAHEITRIIK
+365 WDVDKSREITRIIK
-379 PGEIQSLA
+379 PEEIQNLV
-387 SIVKPEIGN
+387 SIVKSEMSN
-396 ADIYRDKIRKIKNE
+396 ADAYRDKIRKIKDE

-423 RQLVEML
+423 KQLVEMLKG

>member
-1 MMPLLYLDPGTGSLL
+1 MPLLYLDPGTGSLL

-29 ALRGFWYTLRSRVF
+29 ALRGFWYSLRSKVF
-43 MGKKGSVKELPDLVF
+43 MGKKGAVKELPDLVF
-58 QSEGGRYWQ
+58 QSEGGKYWQ
-67 VFQPVLKALDR
+67 VFQPVLKALDK
-78 YNIKYGFVTSD
+78 YDVKYGFVTSD
-89 KNDPVFSSG
+89 KNDPVFTSD

-119 IKAKVVVSTTPQLD
+119 IKARVVVSTTPQLD

-140 KQVGKYVHLFHAAA
+140 KHVGRYVHLFHAPA
-154 DIGMYEMYAFDSYDT
+154 DIGMYEMYAFDNYDT
-169 LLCTGPYQKES
+169 LLCTGPYQKDA
-180 IRSIEKARHERPKEL
+180 IRSIEKNRHEKAKEL
-195 LETGCTYYDY
+195 LDTGCTYYDY

-210 GDLRHPDANTCRPD
+210 KKLP
-224 TNTCQSDGCQ
+224 Q
-234 TLKQAQ
+234 KQDE
-240 GGSPL
+240 GL

-268 RLAEAGI
+268 RLVDAGI

-288 DRETIAAVEARIK
+288 DKETIAAVEAKIK
-301 GNSLIELDR
+301 GSSLIELDR

-342 IFLVNAEYK
+342 IFLVNAEYN

-365 WDLEKAHEITRIIK
+365 WDLDKSREITRIIK
-379 PGEIQSLA
+379 PEEIQDLA
-387 SIVKPEIGN
+387 GIVKSEIGN

-410 EIYNFGHA
+410 EIYNFGRA
-418 GETAA
+418 GEAA
-423 RQLVEML
+423 AKQLVEMLKK

>member
-29 ALRGFWYTLRSRVF
+29 ALRGFWYSLRSKIF
-43 MGKKGSVKELPDLVF
+43 LGKKGAVKEMPDLVF
-58 QSEGGRYWQ
+58 QSEGGKYWQ
-67 VFQPVLKALDR
+67 VFQPVLKALDK
-78 YNIKYGFVTSD
+78 YDIKYGFVTPD
-89 KNDPVFSSG
+89 KNDPVFTSG

-119 IKAKVVVSTTPQLD
+119 IKAKIVVSTTPQLD

-140 KQVGKYVHLFHAAA
+140 KHVKKYVHLFHAPA
-154 DIGMYEMYAFDSYDT
+154 DIGMYEMYAFDNYDT
-169 LLCTGPYQKES
+169 LLCTGAYQKDAV
-180 IRSIEKARHERPKEL
+180 RSIEKNRHEKAKEL
-195 LETGCTYYDY
+195 LDTGCTYYDY
-205 MLEEL
+205 MIEEL
-210 GDLRHPDANTCRPD
+210 KKLP
-224 TNTCQSDGCQ
+224 Q
-234 TLKQAQ
+234 KQNE
-240 GGSPL
+240 GL

-288 DRETIAAVEARIK
+288 DKETIAAVEAKIK

-310 NRTAAASMARSHAM
+310 ARTAAASMARSHAM

-332 FDYAFLFEKP
+332 FDYALLFEKP
-342 IFLVNAEYK
+342 IFLVNAEYN
-351 LGGYDVIDIDGGRV
+351 LGGYDVIDIDGGKV
-365 WDLEKAHEITRIIK
+365 WDLDKSREITRIIK
-379 PGEIQSLA
+379 PEEIQSLA
-387 SIVKPEIGN
+387 SIVKSEMGN
-396 ADIYRDKIRKIKNE
+396 ADAYRDRIRKIKNE

-423 RQLVEML
+423 AQLMEMLKG

>member
-29 ALRGFWYTLRSRVF
+29 ALRGFWYTMRSKLF
-43 MGKKGSVKELPDLVF
+43 LGKKGAVKEMPDLVF
-58 QSEGGRYWQ
+58 QSEGGKYWQ
-67 VFQPVLKALDR
+67 VFQPVLKALDK
-78 YNIKYGFVTSD
+78 YDIKYGFVTAD

-98 LKNVVAVCPG
+98 LKNVVAICPG

-119 IKAKVVVSTTPQLD
+119 IKAKIVVSTTPQLD

-140 KQVGKYVHLFHAAA
+140 KHVGKYVHLFHAPA
-154 DIGMYEMYAFDSYDT
+154 DIGMYEMYAFDNYDVM
-169 LLCTGPYQKES
+169 LCTGPYHKVAL
-180 IRSIEKARHERPKEL
+180 RSIEKNRHENAKEL
-195 LETGCTYYDY
+195 LDTGCTYYDY

-210 GDLRHPDANTCRPD
+210 KKLPQKPDE
-224 TNTCQSDGCQ
+224 G
-234 TLKQAQ
+234 
-240 GGSPL
+240 L

-288 DRETIAAVEARIK
+288 DKETIAAVEEKIK
-301 GNSLIELDR
+301 NNPLIELDR

-332 FDYAFLFEKP
+332 FDYALLFEKP
-342 IFLVNAEYK
+342 IFLVNAEYN
-351 LGGYDVIDIDGGRV
+351 LGGYDVIDIDGGKV
-365 WDLEKAHEITRIIK
+365 WDLDKSREITRIIK
-379 PGEIQSLA
+379 PEEIQNLA
-387 SIVKPEIGN
+387 SIVKSEMGN
-396 ADIYRDKIRKIKNE
+396 ADSYRDKIRKIKTE

-418 GETAA
+418 GEVAA
-423 RQLVEML
+423 SQLVEMLKK

>member
-1 MMPLLYLDPGTGSLL
+1 MPLLYLDPGTGSLL

-29 ALRGFWYTLRSRVF
+29 ALRGFWYSLRSKIF
-43 MGKKGSVKELPDLVF
+43 LGKKGAVKEMPDLVF
-58 QSEGGRYWQ
+58 QSEGGKYWQ
-67 VFQPVLKALDR
+67 VFQPVLQALDK
-78 YNIKYGFVTSD
+78 YDIKYGFVTSD
-89 KNDPVFSSG
+89 KNDPVFTSG
-98 LKNVVAVCPG
+98 LENVVAVCPG

-119 IKAKVVVSTTPQLD
+119 IKAKVVVSSTPQLD

-140 KQVGKYVHLFHAAA
+140 KHVDKYVHLFHAPA
-154 DIGMYEMYAFDSYDT
+154 DIGMYEMYAFDNYDV
-169 LLCTGPYQKES
+169 LLCTGPYQKDA
-180 IRSIEKARHERPKEL
+180 IRSIEKARHEKAKEL
-195 LETGCTYYDY
+195 LDTGCTYYDY

-210 GDLRHPDANTCRPD
+210 KKLPQKPD
-224 TNTCQSDGCQ
+224 DG
-234 TLKQAQ
+234 
-240 GGSPL
+240 L

-257 SVVKYGTAVID
+257 SVVKYSTAVID

-288 DRETIAAVEARIK
+288 DKETIAAVEDKIK

-332 FDYAFLFEKP
+332 FDYALLFEKP
-342 IFLVNAEYK
+342 IFLVNAEYN

-365 WDLEKAHEITRIIK
+365 WDLEKSREITRIIK
-379 PGEIQSLA
+379 PEEIQNLA
-387 SIVKPEIGN
+387 SIVKTETSN
-396 ADIYRDKIRKIKNE
+396 AHAYRDKIRKIKNE

-418 GETAA
+418 GEAA
-423 RQLVEML
+423 AKQLVEMLRS